1 MGLNMSKRALLKFC
15 PLEYRYQDRY
25 GIMPDYDIDRH
36 IADGMTG
43 QEANDLVNGRLA
55 DLWQE
60 MKEEHESGFRSVES
74 GDGCP
79 F

>member
-1 MGLNMSKRALLKFC
+1 MSKRALLRFSS
-15 PLEYRYQDRY
+15 LEYRYQDIY

-36 IADGMTG
+36 IKDGM
-43 QEANDLVNGRLA
+43 QPKEANDLVNGRMH
-55 DLWQE
+55 DLWQQ
-60 MKEEHESGFRSVES
+60 MKYEHEHQNDFRPLQA